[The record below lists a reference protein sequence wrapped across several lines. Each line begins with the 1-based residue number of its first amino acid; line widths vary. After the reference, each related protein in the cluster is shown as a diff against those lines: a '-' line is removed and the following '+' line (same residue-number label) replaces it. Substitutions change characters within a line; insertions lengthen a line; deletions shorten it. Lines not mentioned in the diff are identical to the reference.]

1 MYVYIKQLGI
11 VCLLCWLGLSCTLQ
25 RTEHP
30 ALRQAGYLDGRT
42 FRQCVFIIEIHLF
55 PNRYEPGRQGRL
67 RFAAG

>member
-30 ALRQAGYLDGRT
+30 ALRQAGYLMEEHSDS
-42 FRQCVFIIEIHLF
+42 IEIHLF